1 MKFPGLDYKWI
12 WQTLATV
19 HLLSNEL
26 ADRKNQL
33 ETTFLP
39 VYWNVKKKHG
49 MSQQTIV
56 SSALC
61 L

>member
-39 VYWNVKKKHG
+39 VYWNVKKNMAWANK
-49 MSQQTIV
+49 Q
-56 SSALC
+56 L
-61 L
+61 